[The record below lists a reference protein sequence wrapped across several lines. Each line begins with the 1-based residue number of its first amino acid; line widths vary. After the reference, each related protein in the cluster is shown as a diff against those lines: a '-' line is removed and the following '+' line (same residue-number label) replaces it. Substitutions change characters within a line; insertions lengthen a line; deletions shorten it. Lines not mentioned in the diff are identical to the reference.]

1 MASASIVLG
10 AFGLLLLPIGLQ
22 FNGMLMFVSLA
33 AAVIG
38 VILGVMSRETKTG
51 KAGMIVSLVSAVV
64 IVLTIVAFSP
74 ISRKDTMDAVEAP
87 SVK

>member
-33 AAVIG
+33 AAVI
-38 VILGVMSRETKTG
+38 
-51 KAGMIVSLVSAVV
+51 
-64 IVLTIVAFSP
+64 
-74 ISRKDTMDAVEAP
+74 
-87 SVK
+87 